1 MQQVLARTFPASV
14 IDLVPLGL
22 VGVFPMLRRMR
33 LTGDCTRLA
42 IRHHFESPENTMRKT
57 LALGASLS
65 VSSAYAV
72 VLKVAGPWEISGIEP
87 AQTGYVFSRLQ
98 VAETLVTTD
107 KVGGLVP
114 GLAENWSVSDDGLA
128 WTFTLRA
135 NAVFHD
141 GTPVT
146 AETAAASLNR
156 ALAGV
161 GVLSQAPIAE
171 IASDGSD
178 VRIRLTKPFSA
189 LPAYLVHFSAIILA
203 PSSFD
208 GAGKITQIVG
218 SGPYKI
224 KRLTPPARL
233 ELEGSGNWW
242 GGKPGIE
249 QVSYLAVGQGETRAL
264 MAESGEADLVFSMLP
279 VSVDRLKAN
288 PNLDVRIATIPR
300 TRILKVNAASPFF
313 DQIEER
319 RAISAAIDRI
329 GITKVILRNADLA
342 ATQLFPP
349 AMKGWNLPD
358 VRPLG
363 RNVEK
368 AKELL
373 AAAGWVPG
381 SDGILEKDGKRF
393 SVTMLTYSS
402 WPELPPIATALQAQL
417 RQVGIEAKVSVGNSS
432 EIPARHKDGSLEM
445 GLISRLYSI
454 VPDPVGTLLQDY
466 GAGGSDWGSMGWD
479 NKEMQDIVEK
489 LAATSDANVRAPL
502 QTRAVE
508 ILQQELPSIP
518 VTWSELAIV
527 SSKRITGVEVD
538 PLEVNYGLSSI
549 RWAE

>member
-1 MQQVLARTFPASV
+1 MRTIQALF
-14 IDLVPLGL
+14 L
-22 VGVFPMLRRMR
+22 
-33 LTGDCTRLA
+33 
-42 IRHHFESPENTMRKT
+42 T
-57 LALGASLS
+57 LALAAPLS
-65 VSSAYAV
+65 VSSAYAKA
-72 VLKVAGPWEISGIEP
+72 LKVAGPWEITGIEP

-107 KVGGLVP
+107 KQGALVP
-114 GLAENWSVSDDGLA
+114 GLAEKWAVSDDGLT
-128 WTFTLRA
+128 WTFKLRG

-141 GTPVT
+141 GTAVT
-146 AETAAASLNR
+146 AETAAASLQR

-189 LPAYLVHFSAIILA
+189 LPAYLVHFSTIILA

-208 GAGKITQIVG
+208 AAGKVTQIVG
-218 SGPYKI
+218 TGPYKV
-224 KRLTPPARL
+224 KAFTPPARL
-233 ELEGSGNWW
+233 ELQDTGSWW
-242 GGKPGIE
+242 GGKPGIGE
-249 QVSYLAVGQGETRAL
+249 VSYLAVGQGETRAL

-288 PNLDVRIATIPR
+288 PKLDVRIATIPR

-313 DQIEER
+313 DQVEER
-319 RAISAAIDRI
+319 QAISVAIDRV
-329 GITKVILRNADLA
+329 GISKVILRNPDLA

-349 AMKGWNLPD
+349 AMKGWNVAT
-358 VRPLG
+358 VRPLE

-373 AAAGWVPG
+373 AAAGWRPG
-381 SDGILEKDGKRF
+381 RDGILEKDGKRF
-393 SVTMLTYSS
+393 AVTMLTYSS

-432 EIPARHKDGSLEM
+432 EIPARHNDGTLEM

-466 GAGGSDWGSMGWD
+466 GPGGSDWGSMGWD
-479 NKEMQDIVEK
+479 NKEMQGIVEN
-489 LAATSDANVRAPL
+489 LAATSDPNARAPL

-508 ILQQELPSIP
+508 ILQQEMPSVP

-527 SSKRITGVEVD
+527 SSKRIAGVEVD
-538 PLEVNYGLSSI
+538 PLEVNYGLSGI

>member
-1 MQQVLARTFPASV
+1 MHTLKALFLS
-14 IDLVPLGL
+14 
-22 VGVFPMLRRMR
+22 
-33 LTGDCTRLA
+33 
-42 IRHHFESPENTMRKT
+42 

-65 VSSAYAV
+65 AVSAHAAP
-72 VLKVAGPWEISGIEP
+72 LKVAGPWEIAGIDP

-107 KVGGLVP
+107 KQGALVP
-114 GLAENWSVSDDGLA
+114 ALAEKWSVSDDGLTWSFA
-128 WTFTLRA
+128 LRS

-146 AETAAASLNR
+146 AETAAASLKR

-171 IASDGSD
+171 IGSEGGN
-178 VRIRLTKPFSA
+178 VRIKLSKPFSA
-189 LPAYLVHFSAIILA
+189 LAAYLVHFSTIILA
-203 PSSFD
+203 PASYD
-208 GAGKITQIVG
+208 AAGKVTQIVG
-218 SGPYKI
+218 SGPYKV
-224 KRLTPPARL
+224 KALTPPARL
-233 ELEGSGNWW
+233 ELVGSGNWW
-242 GGKPGIE
+242 GGKPGIDE
-249 QVSYLAVGQGETRAL
+249 VNYLAVGQGETRAL

-288 PNLDVRIATIPR
+288 AKLDVRIATIPR

-313 DQIEER
+313 DQVEER
-319 RAISAAIDRI
+319 QAISAAIDRV
-329 GITKVILRNADLA
+329 GVTKVILRNGDLA

-349 AMKGWNLPD
+349 AMKGWN
-358 VRPLG
+358 VSSVQPLE
-363 RNVEK
+363 RNIEK
-368 AKELL
+368 AKQLL
-373 AAAGWVPG
+373 AAAGWKPG

-393 SVTMLTYSS
+393 SVTMLTYAS

-417 RQVGIEAKVSVGNSS
+417 RQVGIDAKVSVANSS
-432 EIPARHKDGSLEM
+432 EIPARHKDGTLEM

-466 GAGGSDWGSMGWD
+466 GKGGSDWGSMGWD
-479 NKEMQDIVEK
+479 NTEMQGLVEK
-489 LAATSDANVRAPL
+489 LAATSDPEMRAPL
-502 QTRAVE
+502 QKRAVE
-508 ILQQELPSIP
+508 ILQAELPSIP

-549 RWAE
+549 RWAQ